1 MPRTSN
7 STARPVPRRALA
19 DHVFDELL
27 SWLMDGTLTAGSSL
41 NIDGI
46 ARDLDVSPTPV
57 REALARL
64 EATGMVRRV
73 ALRGYFVKPAPT
85 TKELTDLM
93 DARLAVEPANAYF
106 ACERGDAAFLASL
119 EDAVDELESS
129 PNGPT
134 YQDFRDYWEADE
146 RFHALVAEA
155 ADNSYL
161 QAAFAALGGLA
172 QRFRQFS
179 GKGVTDKAVAV
190 EEHRAILEALRSG
203 VPERA
208 QELMR
213 RHIEGVRTR
222 SLSEREEPAPPQS
235 A

>member
-1 MPRTSN
+1 MPRTSS
-7 STARPVPRRALA
+7 STTTPVRRRLLA

-27 SWLMDGTLTAGSSL
+27 SQLMDGTLPAGSSL
-41 NIDGI
+41 NIEAL

-73 ALRGYFVKPAPT
+73 ALRGYSVTPAPT
-85 TKELTDLM
+85 AKELTDLM
-93 DARLAVEPANAYF
+93 DARLAVEPVTAFY
-106 ACERGDAAFLASL
+106 ACERGGEEFLA
-119 EDAVDELESS
+119 ELERAVAELDAS

-134 YQDFRDYWEADE
+134 YQEFRDYWEADE
-146 RFHALVAEA
+146 RFHALVARA
-155 ADNSYL
+155 ADNTYL
-161 QAAFAALGGLA
+161 QAAFAALGGLV

-179 GKGVTDKAVAV
+179 GTGVTDKQVAVA
-190 EEHRAILEALRSG
+190 EHRAILDAMRSG

-213 RHIEGVRTR
+213 LHIEGVRSR
-222 SLSEREEPAPPQS
+222 SLAERGEPAPPPGV
-235 A
+235 